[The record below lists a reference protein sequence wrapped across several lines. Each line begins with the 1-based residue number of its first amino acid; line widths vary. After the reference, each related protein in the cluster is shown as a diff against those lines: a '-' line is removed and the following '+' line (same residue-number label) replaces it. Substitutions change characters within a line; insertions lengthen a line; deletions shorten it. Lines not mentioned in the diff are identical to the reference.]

1 MSSSTKPTKQG
12 RKFPGGHYWSGGA
25 DIDMKGANLKR
36 EKKALVVSTNSVIQ
50 CLHMHHHLM
59 IMSNFIHTHAQSI
72 VCEQSEEKKKKSES
86 ACQQHKS
93 SCQTCIQPLVRGHVI
108 FKFKVPWAPS
118 LTKSNLNLPHPNGHT
133 ERSGVWCG
141 VLSTQM
147 LWSAAPLLQYCCTAG
162 MQRSKVSSV
171 SIMCSIIPN
180 LCNSP

>member
-59 IMSNFIHTHAQSI
+59 IMSNFIHTHTQSI

-86 ACQQHKS
+86 ACQQQVLLSNMHSATRKGTCHFQIQSSLGSKFNKIKFKS
-93 SCQTCIQPLVRGHVI
+93 SPPKWTHREVRGV
-108 FKFKVPWAPS
+108 
-118 LTKSNLNLPHPNGHT
+118 
-133 ERSGVWCG
+133 
-141 VLSTQM
+141 M
-147 LWSAAPLLQYCCTAG
+147 WSALHTDALVCSTLAAVLLHRWHAKKQSQLSFHYVLYNP
-162 MQRSKVSSV
+162 QLV
-171 SIMCSIIPN
+171 
-180 LCNSP
+180 

>member
-36 EKKALVVSTNSVIQ
+36 GKKALVVSTNSVIQ

-72 VCEQSEEKKKKSES
+72 VCEQSEEKRKKWI
-86 ACQQHKS
+86 S
-93 SCQTCIQPLVRGHVI
+93 SPTTQVLLSNTRMQPHVRGHVI
-108 FKFKVPWAPS
+108 FKFKVLWAPS
-118 LTKSNLNLPHPNGHT
+118 LTKSNLNLLHPNGHT